1 MVGAG
6 LAESGGLLV
15 VLAVGFVALVL
26 GPFAGVAVFLLGLS
40 FAGLPVFLLGLSS
53 AGVPVFLFGLSSAGA
68 LVFLSGLSSAGL
80 LASSPGLVC
89 SAVSGRVLFSGGLFF
104 LGDFL
109 GDFFFCLG
117 SGIAELSASGGV
129 GGGSGRATRSIS
141 NRILAA

>member
-104 LGDFL
+104 LGDF
-109 GDFFFCLG
+109 FFCLG
-117 SGIAELSASGGV
+117 SGLAELLASGRI